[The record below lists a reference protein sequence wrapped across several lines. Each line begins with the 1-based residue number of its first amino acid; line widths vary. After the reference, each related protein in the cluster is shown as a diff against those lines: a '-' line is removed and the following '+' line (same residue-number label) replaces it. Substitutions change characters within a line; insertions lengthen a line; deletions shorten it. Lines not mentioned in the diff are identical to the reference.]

1 MIKVNVK
8 YNNNKVYE
16 LVIKG
21 HAGYDVH
28 GKDIVCAA
36 VSAMAITTVNNIIA
50 LDDSIDY
57 EENSGLLIIRV
68 KRDTEVASERITTSR
83 RISKRE
89 YNELYDSNLDTPIR
103 KCRYCFT
110 YDNQYYKL
118 DVFENPAGLVILE
131 TELTN
136 KSKEVVIPD
145 FLSIK
150 KDITEDKEYRN
161 VNLYKKI
168 NL

>member
-36 VSAMAITTVNNIIA
+36 VSSMAITTINNIIA

-57 EENSGLLIIRV
+57 EEKSGLLIIRV
-68 KRDTEVASERITTSR
+68 IRDTEVNNKLLDNLVRMLT
-83 RISKRE
+83 
-89 YNELYDSNLDTPIR
+89 ELM
-103 KCRYCFT
+103 
-110 YDNQYYKL
+110 NQYPKNI
-118 DVFENPAGLVILE
+118 EIRN
-131 TELTN
+131 
-136 KSKEVVIPD
+136 
-145 FLSIK
+145 
-150 KDITEDKEYRN
+150 ED
-161 VNLYKKI
+161 
-168 NL
+168 

>member
-36 VSAMAITTVNNIIA
+36 VSSMAITTINNIIA
-50 LDDSIDY
+50 LDDSIEY

-68 KRDTEVASERITTSR
+68 IRDTEVNN
-83 RISKRE
+83 K
-89 YNELYDSNLDTPIR
+89 LLDNLVR
-103 KCRYCFT
+103 M
-110 YDNQYYKL
+110 L
-118 DVFENPAGLVILE
+118 
-131 TELTN
+131 TEL
-136 KSKEVVIPD
+136 KEQYPKNIE
-145 FLSIK
+145 IRN
-150 KDITEDKEYRN
+150 ED
-161 VNLYKKI
+161 
-168 NL
+168 

>member
-36 VSAMAITTVNNIIA
+36 VSSMAITTINNIIA

-57 EENSGLLIIRV
+57 EENSGLLKIRV
-68 KRDTEVASERITTSR
+68 LKDTEINNLKEQIVMYENN
-83 RISKRE
+83 
-89 YNELYDSNLDTPIR
+89 NE
-103 KCRYCFT
+103 
-110 YDNQYYKL
+110 
-118 DVFENPAGLVILE
+118 
-131 TELTN
+131 
-136 KSKEVVIPD
+136 
-145 FLSIK
+145 
-150 KDITEDKEYRN
+150 
-161 VNLYKKI
+161 
-168 NL
+168 

>member
-36 VSAMAITTVNNIIA
+36 VSSMAITTINNIIA
-50 LDDSIDY
+50 LDESIDY

-68 KRDTEVASERITTSR
+68 KRDTEVNNKLLDNLVRMLVELKEQYPKNIEIR
-83 RISKRE
+83 
-89 YNELYDSNLDTPIR
+89 NED
-103 KCRYCFT
+103 
-110 YDNQYYKL
+110 
-118 DVFENPAGLVILE
+118 
-131 TELTN
+131 
-136 KSKEVVIPD
+136 
-145 FLSIK
+145 
-150 KDITEDKEYRN
+150 
-161 VNLYKKI
+161 
-168 NL
+168 

>member
-8 YNNNKVYE
+8 KNNDNISE

-36 VSAMAITTVNNIIA
+36 VSSMAITTINNIIA

-68 KRDTEVASERITTSR
+68 KRDTEVNNKLLDNLVRMLT
-83 RISKRE
+83 
-89 YNELYDSNLDTPIR
+89 ELM
-103 KCRYCFT
+103 
-110 YDNQYYKL
+110 NQYPKNI
-118 DVFENPAGLVILE
+118 EIRN
-131 TELTN
+131 
-136 KSKEVVIPD
+136 
-145 FLSIK
+145 
-150 KDITEDKEYRN
+150 ED
-161 VNLYKKI
+161 
-168 NL
+168 

>member
-28 GKDIVCAA
+28 GKDLVCAA
-36 VSAMAITTVNNIIA
+36 VSSMAITTINNIIA

-68 KRDTEVASERITTSR
+68 KRDTEVNN
-83 RISKRE
+83 K
-89 YNELYDSNLDTPIR
+89 LLDNLVR
-103 KCRYCFT
+103 M
-110 YDNQYYKL
+110 L
-118 DVFENPAGLVILE
+118 
-131 TELTN
+131 TELKAKYPKN
-136 KSKEVVIPD
+136 IEIRN
-145 FLSIK
+145 
-150 KDITEDKEYRN
+150 ED
-161 VNLYKKI
+161 
-168 NL
+168 